1 MAAGPIITVLANIP
15 WGQVLDNAPK
25 VANGAMKLWNAVRN
39 RKKPPPAEE
48 EPPAPATDQNMSEAD
63 VLRAR
68 LRRLEENI
76 ASLDEQMQ
84 ASTEL
89 IKALAEQNTQLVQR
103 IELNRVRLVRLAL
116 ASSVVAVVLL
126 GVAIYT

>member
-39 RKKPPPAEE
+39 RKKPPSAEE
-48 EPPAPATDQNMSEAD
+48 EPPAPAPDGSMSEAD

-116 ASSVVAVVLL
+116 ASAAAGLVLL
-126 GVAIYT
+126 GIALYT